1 MHKAPEVMEEFERLN
16 IVPIWNVPYRY
27 DFQPIELVFSQ
38 VKRVYKK
45 AKLSA
50 FINEKTFDYPTEIE
64 KAFNSVKK

>member
-50 FINEKTFDYPTEIE
+50 FINQKTFDYPTEIE

>member
-50 FINEKTFDYPTEIE
+50 FTNEKTFDYPTEIE